1 MAVYM
6 DGLSLCDDCD
16 EASDAGGALC
26 DALCDWDALCD
37 ALCDCDALGCE
48 MGVSL
53 IDVLRLELDL
63 EDNLDKDSRKLFS
76 GDETWISVVGDFKDT
91 LLPMFIKYPNI
102 I

>member
-6 DGLSLCDDCD
+6 DGLSLSLCDDCD
-16 EASDAGGALC
+16 EAGGALCDDCDDCDEACDAGGAL
-26 DALCDWDALCD
+26 
-37 ALCDCDALGCE
+37 CDALGCE

-63 EDNLDKDSRKLFS
+63 EDNLDKDSRKLFR

-91 LLPMFIKYPNI
+91 MLIKYPNI